1 MTLEELDCLLV
12 EWGALSKYEES
23 KREGATDFH
32 ALQRARDYAPGT
44 KERAMAQ
51 LVGRDGRD
59 RRKLMARDL
68 GDCGVRIVP
77 MDYVDPVPG
86 KTTHKAGP
94 SERIG
99 DSIPPRLRA
108 IHDSA
113 LELYRVD
120 ILSGLVLRQEY
131 CAYGSQGTKTYRVG
145 EAMGKKIGLRIY
157 RESLA
162 RAKGWMLGRM
172 VAQAA

>member
-1 MTLEELDCLLV
+1 MTPDQLELLLT
-12 EWGALSKYEES
+12 EWGALAKYEES

-44 KERAMAQ
+44 KERAMAR

-68 GDCGVRIVP
+68 GACGVRVVP

-94 SERIG
+94 RERIS

-108 IHDSA
+108 LHNAA

-120 ILSGLVLRQEY
+120 KLAGIVLRQEY
-131 CAYGSQGTKTYRVG
+131 CAYGSQGAKTYRAG
-145 EAMGKKIGLRIY
+145 EAVGRKIGLRVY

-162 RAKGWMLGRM
+162 RAKGWMLGRLM
-172 VAQAA
+172 EQAA